1 MFCEKCGNNI
11 SDNALFCSACG
22 APVPKAETAGADV
35 KSEEAVNG
43 AQAAQAAAAAPVQT
57 ASAPV
62 QPAAVQT
69 PPVQTPPM
77 QTPPVQAP
85 GQMPP
90 VQAPYMQVPAAP
102 SQASLVFSAVGEYI
116 KGFFSGR
123 VTQTVASAAKSRG
136 LQWLVLAL
144 ANIIIF
150 MISAT
155 LNVKY
160 ALWSN
165 TIVDVVASRLI
176 SIWAV
181 LFANLFIGAAV
192 YFALGGLIFGAM
204 RLVFKKPVPY
214 SAVMNMVGYA
224 TLPLTFAF
232 TANIILGLIYVP
244 LSLIVYTVAVIM
256 SFCMLYIGIQKLD
269 TLQKTPYFIFM
280 AIAAI
285 TVVLAF
291 LLTFVLYGAI
301 IRSGVAY
308 GAGSLIDGLSDLG
321 GATDYFL

>member
-43 AQAAQAAAAAPVQT
+43 AQAAQAAAAAPV
-57 ASAPV
+57 
-62 QPAAVQT
+62 
-69 PPVQTPPM
+69 

>member
-43 AQAAQAAAAAPVQT
+43 AQAAPSAAAAPVQT
-57 ASAPV
+57 SPV
-62 QPAAVQT
+62 QTATVQT
-69 PPVQTPPM
+69 PPVQTPPA
-77 QTPPVQAP
+77 QTQ
-85 GQMPP
+85 P
-90 VQAPYMQVPAAP
+90 VQAPYMQAPAAP
-102 SQASLVFSAVGEYI
+102 SQTNIIFSAVGEYI

-123 VTQTVASAAKSRG
+123 VTQTVASAAKSKE
-136 LQWLVLAL
+136 LQWLVFAL

-214 SAVMNMVGYA
+214 SSVMNMVGYA
-224 TLPLTFAF
+224 TLPLTMAF
-232 TANIILGLIYVP
+232 IANIILGLIYIP

-256 SFCMLYIGIQKLD
+256 SFCMLYIGIQKFD
-269 TLQKTPYFIFM
+269 SLQKTPYFIFM
-280 AIAAI
+280 AIVAI
-285 TVVLAF
+285 TVALAL
-291 LLTFVLYGAI
+291 LLTFILYGAI

-321 GATDYFL
+321 GTADYFL

>member
-22 APVPKAETAGADV
+22 APVPKAESAGADV

-43 AQAAQAAAAAPVQT
+43 AQAAPSAAAAPVQT

-62 QPAAVQT
+62 QPAA
-69 PPVQTPPM
+69 VQTPPM

-90 VQAPYMQVPAAP
+90 VQAPYMQAPAAP

-285 TVVLAF
+285 TVALAF

-308 GAGSLIDGLSDLG
+308 GTGSLIEGLSDLG

>member
-43 AQAAQAAAAAPVQT
+43 AQAAPAAAAAPVQT

-69 PPVQTPPM
+69 PPVQTPPV
-77 QTPPVQAP
+77 QT
-85 GQMPP
+85 PP

-285 TVVLAF
+285 TVALAF

-308 GAGSLIDGLSDLG
+308 GTGSLIDGLSDLS

>member
-43 AQAAQAAAAAPVQT
+43 AQAAPSAAAAPVQT
-57 ASAPV
+57 PPV
-62 QPAAVQT
+62 QTATVQT
-69 PPVQTPPM
+69 PPVQTPPA
-77 QTPPVQAP
+77 QTQ
-85 GQMPP
+85 P
-90 VQAPYMQVPAAP
+90 VQAPYMQAPAAP
-102 SQASLVFSAVGEYI
+102 SQTNIIFSAVGEYI

-214 SAVMNMVGYA
+214 SSVMNMVGYA
-224 TLPLTFAF
+224 TLPLTMAF
-232 TANIILGLIYVP
+232 IANIILGLIYVP

-256 SFCMLYIGIQKLD
+256 SFCMLYIGIQKFD
-269 TLQKTPYFIFM
+269 SLQKTPYFIFM

-285 TVVLAF
+285 TVALAL
-291 LLTFVLYGAI
+291 LLTFILYGAI

-321 GATDYFL
+321 GTADYFL

>member
-43 AQAAQAAAAAPVQT
+43 AQAAPSAAAAPVQT
-57 ASAPV
+57 PPV
-62 QPAAVQT
+62 QTATVQT
-69 PPVQTPPM
+69 PPVQTPPA
-77 QTPPVQAP
+77 QTQ
-85 GQMPP
+85 P
-90 VQAPYMQVPAAP
+90 VQAPYMQAPVAP
-102 SQASLVFSAVGEYI
+102 SQTNIIFSAVGEYI

-123 VTQTVASAAKSRG
+123 VTQTAASAAKSRG

-204 RLVFKKPVPY
+204 RLVFKKQVPY
-214 SAVMNMVGYA
+214 SSVMNMVGYA
-224 TLPLTFAF
+224 TLPLTMAF
-232 TANIILGLIYVP
+232 IANIILGLIYIP

-269 TLQKTPYFIFM
+269 SLQKTPYFIFM

-285 TVVLAF
+285 TVAIAF
-291 LLTFVLYGAI
+291 LLTFILYGAI

>member
-43 AQAAQAAAAAPVQT
+43 AQAAPSAAAAPVQT
-57 ASAPV
+57 PPV
-62 QPAAVQT
+62 QTATVQT
-69 PPVQTPPM
+69 PPVQTPPA
-77 QTPPVQAP
+77 QTQ
-85 GQMPP
+85 P
-90 VQAPYMQVPAAP
+90 VQAPYMQAPAAP
-102 SQASLVFSAVGEYI
+102 SQTNIIFSTVGEYI

-123 VTQTVASAAKSRG
+123 VTQTVASAAKSKG

-214 SAVMNMVGYA
+214 SSVMNMLGYA
-224 TLPLTFAF
+224 TLPLTMAF
-232 TANIILGLIYVP
+232 IANIILGLIYVP

-269 TLQKTPYFIFM
+269 SLQKTPYFIFM
-280 AIAAI
+280 AIVAI
-285 TVVLAF
+285 TVALAL
-291 LLTFVLYGAI
+291 LLTFILYGAI

>member
-43 AQAAQAAAAAPVQT
+43 AQAAQAAAAAPV
-57 ASAPV
+57 
-62 QPAAVQT
+62 
-69 PPVQTPPM
+69 

-136 LQWLVLAL
+136 LQWLVPAL

-176 SIWAV
+176 NIWAV

-285 TVVLAF
+285 TVALAF

>member
-43 AQAAQAAAAAPVQT
+43 AQAAPSAAAAPVQT
-57 ASAPV
+57 PPV
-62 QPAAVQT
+62 QTATVQT
-69 PPVQTPPM
+69 PPVQTPPA
-77 QTPPVQAP
+77 QTQPVQT
-85 GQMPP
+85 
-90 VQAPYMQVPAAP
+90 PYMQAPAAP
-102 SQASLVFSAVGEYI
+102 SQTNIIFSAVGEYI

-123 VTQTVASAAKSRG
+123 VTQTVASAAKSKG

-214 SAVMNMVGYA
+214 SSVMNMVGYA
-224 TLPLTFAF
+224 TLPLTMAF
-232 TANIILGLIYVP
+232 IANIILGLIYIP

-256 SFCMLYIGIQKLD
+256 SFCMLYIGIQKFD
-269 TLQKTPYFIFM
+269 SLQKTPYFIFM
-280 AIAAI
+280 AIVAI
-285 TVVLAF
+285 TVALAL
-291 LLTFVLYGAI
+291 LLTFILYGAI

>member
-43 AQAAQAAAAAPVQT
+43 AQAAPSAAAAPIQTPPVQT
-57 ASAPV
+57 AT
-62 QPAAVQT
+62 VQT
-69 PPVQTPPM
+69 PPVQTPPA
-77 QTPPVQAP
+77 QTQ
-85 GQMPP
+85 P
-90 VQAPYMQVPAAP
+90 VQAPYMQAPAAP
-102 SQASLVFSAVGEYI
+102 SQTNIIFSAVGEYI

-214 SAVMNMVGYA
+214 SSVMNMVGYA
-224 TLPLTFAF
+224 TLPLTMAF
-232 TANIILGLIYVP
+232 IANIILGLIYVP

-285 TVVLAF
+285 TVALAL
-291 LLTFVLYGAI
+291 LLTFILYGAI

-321 GATDYFL
+321 GTADYFL

>member
-43 AQAAQAAAAAPVQT
+43 AQAAPSAAAAPVQT
-57 ASAPV
+57 PPV
-62 QPAAVQT
+62 QTATVQT
-69 PPVQTPPM
+69 PPVQTPPA
-77 QTPPVQAP
+77 QTQ
-85 GQMPP
+85 P
-90 VQAPYMQVPAAP
+90 VQAPYMQAPAAP
-102 SQASLVFSAVGEYI
+102 SQTNIIFSAVGEYI

-123 VTQTVASAAKSRG
+123 VTQTVASAAKSKG

-214 SAVMNMVGYA
+214 SSVMNMVGYA
-224 TLPLTFAF
+224 TLPLTMAF
-232 TANIILGLIYVP
+232 IANIILGLIYIP

-256 SFCMLYIGIQKLD
+256 SFCMLYIGIQKFD
-269 TLQKTPYFIFM
+269 SLQKTPYFIFM
-280 AIAAI
+280 AIVAI
-285 TVVLAF
+285 TVALAL
-291 LLTFVLYGAI
+291 LLTFILYGAI

>member
-1 MFCEKCGNNI
+1 MFCEKCGSNI

-43 AQAAQAAAAAPVQT
+43 AQAAPSAAAAPVQT
-57 ASAPV
+57 SPV
-62 QPAAVQT
+62 QTATVQT
-69 PPVQTPPM
+69 PPVQTPPA
-77 QTPPVQAP
+77 QTQ
-85 GQMPP
+85 P
-90 VQAPYMQVPAAP
+90 VQAPYMQAPAAP
-102 SQASLVFSAVGEYI
+102 SQTNIIFSAVGEYI

-123 VTQTVASAAKSRG
+123 VTQTVASAAKSKG
-136 LQWLVLAL
+136 LQWLVFAL

-214 SAVMNMVGYA
+214 SSVMNMVGYA
-224 TLPLTFAF
+224 TLPLTMAF
-232 TANIILGLIYVP
+232 IANIILGLIYIP

-256 SFCMLYIGIQKLD
+256 SFCMLYIGIQKFD
-269 TLQKTPYFIFM
+269 SLQKTPYFIFM
-280 AIAAI
+280 AIVAI
-285 TVVLAF
+285 TVALAL
-291 LLTFVLYGAI
+291 LLTFILYGAI

-321 GATDYFL
+321 GTADYFL